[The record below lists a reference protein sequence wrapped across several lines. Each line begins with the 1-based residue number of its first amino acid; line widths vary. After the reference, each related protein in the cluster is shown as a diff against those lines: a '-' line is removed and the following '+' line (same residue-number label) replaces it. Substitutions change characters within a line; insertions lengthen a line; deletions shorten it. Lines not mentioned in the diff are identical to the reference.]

1 MAYKKS
7 KRSNFQEVARERIN
21 YLLKLVNTAKDPV
34 FASNCAKLIS
44 KLCLKHNIRLE
55 KDEKVFCKSC
65 FSCFSIEKPKIRIK
79 TIKKHGQEYLQKR
92 ITCIKCIKTTT
103 RNYKKIKKKNMG

>member
-7 KRSNFQEVARERIN
+7 KRSDFQEVARERID
-21 YLLKLVNTAKDPV
+21 YLLKQINTTKDPL

-44 KLCLKHNIRLE
+44 KLCLKHNVRLE

-65 FSCFSIEKPKIRIK
+65 FSCFSLEKPKIRIK
-79 TIKKHGQEYLQKR
+79 TIKKNGQEYLQKR
-92 ITCIKCIKTTT
+92 TICARCSKTTT
-103 RNYKKIKKKNMG
+103 RNYKKE